1 MAVENDTT
9 DNKIINNLIA
19 EWKKKKKNK
28 IRVVQTKEIKVWT
41 MPIQKSRR
49 E

>member
-19 EWKKKKKNK
+19 EWKKKKK
-28 IRVVQTKEIKVWT
+28 IK
-41 MPIQKSRR
+41 
-49 E
+49 